1 MKKESFFDK
10 AKSKL
15 KFVALILLIIL
26 AIIGAKSIIPKKE
39 EIDVVFITNQL
50 QKSSDLTSAQVKMTG
65 VYNYVDDGI
74 AVINKQNFIM
84 VYEATVN
91 AGIDLKQAKVKPNK
105 LTKKVVVEIPKA
117 SVLSVDVD
125 TENIKCYNESFT
137 LFNFN
142 KKEDANKAIA
152 LAKKEAAS
160 KAPEIGVI
168 ELADSHAESIITGI
182 IEPLVPDDYK
192 IEVIKK

>member
-10 AKSKL
+10 IKSKL
-15 KFVALILLIIL
+15 KIVAFILLIIFAL
-26 AIIGAKSIIPKKE
+26 IGIKQIIPKNEK
-39 EIDVVFITNQL
+39 IDVVFITNQL

-65 VYNYVDDGI
+65 VFNYVDDGI

-91 AGIDLKQAKVKPNK
+91 AGIDLKQAKVKPNI

-117 SVLSVDVD
+117 SVLSVDID
-125 TENIKCYNESFT
+125 TENIKYYNESFT

-152 LAKKEAAS
+152 LAKKEAAN

-168 ELADSHAESIITGI
+168 ELADSHAEAIITGI